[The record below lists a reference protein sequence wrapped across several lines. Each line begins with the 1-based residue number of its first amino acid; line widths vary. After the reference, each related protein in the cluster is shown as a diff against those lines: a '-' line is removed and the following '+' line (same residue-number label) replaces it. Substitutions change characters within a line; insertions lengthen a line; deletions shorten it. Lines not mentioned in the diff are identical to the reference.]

1 MERTSYSC
9 FILIS
14 LYKSEA
20 EEVGQTVVGQV
31 IFSVFYTGTPWPVPG
46 LENTQEYTGQRS
58 YSSPI
63 PQAPWGQKLHFTNFE
78 FTGHKIVTD
87 SEEELNKF
95 VDNKTVNKSHPI
107 AEIDNIF

>member
-1 MERTSYSC
+1 M
-9 FILIS
+9 
-14 LYKSEA
+14 YKSEA
-20 EEVGQTVVGQV
+20 EEVGQTVLGQV

-46 LENTQEYTGQRS
+46 LENTQVSGSTLHLDHRPLGDKS
-58 YSSPI
+58 CILLTLNS
-63 PQAPWGQKLHFTNFE
+63 QA
-78 FTGHKIVTD
+78 ITD